1 MSSSGHPATS
11 TTTEVRFGAHDRGFS
26 GHVVAGDSRRVV
38 VAAPLTAPAVDPAP
52 RVGER
57 AELVWVDAT
66 SLLAMPVE
74 LAAVQQAILPLW
86 HFRAVGP
93 ATSGQRR
100 AAVRVPLHL
109 PVQLRGPDGHVAGH
123 TLDLSEGGALC
134 VVQPGRLDLAVG
146 DVLRATLHLT
156 ADHHAL
162 DVGARVLRH
171 RTRGDGRS
179 QVVVDFPGLEIA
191 NQDRLRRRVFLELR
205 NRRAQGLS

>member
-11 TTTEVRFGAHDRGFS
+11 TTTEVRFGPHGRGFS

-38 VAAPLTAPAVDPAP
+38 VAAPLSAPAVDPAP
-52 RVGER
+52 RIGER

-66 SLLAMPVE
+66 ALLALPVE

-100 AAVRVPLHL
+100 AAVRVPLRL
-109 PVQLRGPDGHVAGH
+109 PVQLRSPDGHVAGH

-134 VVQPGRLDLAVG
+134 VVQPGRLDPAVG
-146 DVLRATLHLT
+146 DVLRATLHLS

-162 DVGARVLRH
+162 EVRADVLRH
-171 RTRGDGRS
+171 RRRGDGGL
-179 QVVVDFPGLEIA
+179 QVVIAFAGLEDA
-191 NQDRLRRRVFLELR
+191 DQDRLRRRVFLELR
-205 NRRAQGLS
+205 NRRAQGLT